1 MPFLQEQ
8 DAAFVRT
15 RLAQDLR
22 DDVTLEFF
30 APATGGLVLPGEDGQ
45 TAEYARQ
52 ILAEVAALSPKIR
65 LNVHSTIA
73 EPDSSFT
80 DAEAGVWTALWS
92 GRAAGGCA
100 T

>member
-8 DAAFVRT
+8 DAAFVRS

-22 DDVTLEFF
+22 DDVTLESF

-52 ILAEVAALSPKIR
+52 ILAELAALSPKIR
-65 LNVHSTIA
+65 LHMHSTIA
-73 EPDSSFT
+73 EPDAAKAFGVART
-80 DAEAGVWTALWS
+80 PGTAVTEAQDSGV
-92 GRAAGGCA
+92 
-100 T
+100 